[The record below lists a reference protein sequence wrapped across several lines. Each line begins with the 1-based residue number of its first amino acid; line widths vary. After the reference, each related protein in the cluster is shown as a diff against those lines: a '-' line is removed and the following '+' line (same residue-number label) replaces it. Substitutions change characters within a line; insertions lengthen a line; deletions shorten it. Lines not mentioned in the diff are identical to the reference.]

1 MPEPALELRRDLTS
15 RQVSMLALG
24 GTIGAGLFVGSGA
37 VVSAAGPVAIVS
49 YLLGGVVVVL
59 AMRMIAEMAVV
70 HPTAGSL
77 ADWPRVAIGPWAGFM
92 TAGST
97 GTRGSSSSP
106 SRPWPAGPCCG
117 SGSTRRWP
125 C

>member
-1 MPEPALELRRDLTS
+1 MPEPTLELRRDLTS

-49 YLLGGVVVVL
+49 YVLGGVVVVL

-77 ADWPRVAIGPWAGFM
+77 ADWPRAAIGPG
-92 TAGST
+92 
-97 GTRGSSSSP
+97 RGS
-106 SRPWPAGPCCG
+106 
-117 SGSTRRWP
+117 
-125 C
+125 